1 MTILSKANIT
11 PDLGALEL
19 DSDSEPSLPVRK
31 IIHVDADAFYASVE
45 MRENPKLKHLPLAV
59 GGKPGSRGVVAT
71 CNYIARKFG
80 VHSAMASSHARR
92 LCPDLVFVSPNFPL
106 YRDISHQIREIFL
119 RYSDTIEP
127 LSLDEA
133 YLDVSDSLLFQGSA
147 TRIAEAIRQDV
158 KNELNLTVSA
168 GVAPNKFLAK
178 IASDWQKPD
187 GLFVITPN
195 DVDAFL
201 VNLPVSKINGVGKV
215 TTQKLSQLGVETCS
229 DLQKLSL
236 DELGKKFGKQGSR
249 LFNLCRGIDH
259 RSLQTSRVRKS
270 LSIEHTYAH
279 DLKQVTELKEKGQE
293 LYEELL
299 RRTAKLDATLRI
311 NKRYVK
317 VKFDDFTQTTLEE
330 MVNIHDS
337 KWQDPNAYI
346 NMLIK
351 AWSRSEKPVR
361 LLGMGVRFLS
371 NDSSSAFRQFDLFDL
386 PR

>member
-31 IIHVDADAFYASVE
+31 IIHVDADAFYAAVE

-158 KNELNLTVSA
+158 KSELKLIVSA
-168 GVAPNKFLAK
+168 VPL
-178 IASDWQKPD
+178 
-187 GLFVITPN
+187 
-195 DVDAFL
+195 
-201 VNLPVSKINGVGKV
+201 
-215 TTQKLSQLGVETCS
+215 
-229 DLQKLSL
+229 
-236 DELGKKFGKQGSR
+236 
-249 LFNLCRGIDH
+249 
-259 RSLQTSRVRKS
+259 
-270 LSIEHTYAH
+270 
-279 DLKQVTELKEKGQE
+279 
-293 LYEELL
+293 
-299 RRTAKLDATLRI
+299 
-311 NKRYVK
+311 
-317 VKFDDFTQTTLEE
+317 
-330 MVNIHDS
+330 
-337 KWQDPNAYI
+337 
-346 NMLIK
+346 
-351 AWSRSEKPVR
+351 
-361 LLGMGVRFLS
+361 
-371 NDSSSAFRQFDLFDL
+371 
-386 PR
+386 